1 MNGSAVLTVVS
12 SVSCVTV
19 AADREAGSEHCDSP
33 ALTRILRCFYT
44 HLQKPRE
51 PEMVNMVSEYVA
63 LSKRRLLLP
72 IKNKTNTKAAK

>member
-19 AADREAGSEHCDSP
+19 AADREAGSEHCDSSDSDST
-33 ALTRILRCFYT
+33 LFYT

-63 LSKRRLLLP
+63 VSKRRLLLP
-72 IKNKTNTKAAK
+72 IKNKTNTKAVK